1 MKWPGPRVYIL
12 YIHKDAHES
21 QLGQSELTEG
31 QGVGMVR
38 AEVNRGELLTS
49 RTERA
54 YRGEYTAALKVQ
66 TG

>member
-1 MKWPGPRVYIL
+1 MNEMARGP
-12 YIHKDAHES
+12 ES
-21 QLGQSELTEG
+21 TFYTFIRMPTSPSGG

-49 RTERA
+49 RTEGA

-66 TG
+66 TN

>member
-1 MKWPGPRVYIL
+1 M
-12 YIHKDAHES
+12 
-21 QLGQSELTEG
+21 GQSELTEG

-38 AEVNRGELLTS
+38 DEVYPCELLTS
-49 RTERA
+49 RTEGA